1 MPGPQ
6 QMPAF
11 TLQHSLISLFTSE
24 RRNPTITTALLSLSF
39 VPLAPTHGHHS
50 QKWICCFLFV
60 SAMTE
65 LFIVEADE
73 IVVLILSF
81 FLHLFLSVVCLLLGL
96 PHVSLAFSAVISS
109 SLTVVYIILPLTFQF
124 PFPVVARGLYM
135 LIFQLFLRLNCLLC
149 T

>member
-1 MPGPQ
+1 
-6 QMPAF
+6 
-11 TLQHSLISLFTSE
+11 
-24 RRNPTITTALLSLSF
+24 
-39 VPLAPTHGHHS
+39 
-50 QKWICCFLFV
+50 
-60 SAMTE
+60 MTE